1 MSEERP
7 STFVHEVNGKL
18 VREDKDDE
26 AQ

>member
-7 STFVHEVNGKL
+7 RTFVHEVNGKL